1 VVLTKVRNKY
11 GTGSEVAMK
20 NCTKCGLPKNE
31 SEFSWSIRG
40 VKRHS
45 SCNSCRAEERM
56 DYYERNKEKELEY
69 KIKRQIAKREI
80 ARQSVFNYLK
90 QHPCIDCGQADP
102 FVLTFDHV
110 RGTKK
115 MNISQM
121 VNQGYSLEAI
131 QSEID
136 KCQVRCGNCHMKI
149 EKVRLG
155 TIYS

>member
-1 VVLTKVRNKY
+1 
-11 GTGSEVAMK
+11 MK

-56 DYYERNKEKELEY
+56 DYYERNKKKELEY
-69 KIKRQIAKREI
+69 KIKRQVAKREI
-80 ARQSVFNYLK
+80 ARQFVFNYLK

-149 EKVRLG
+149 EKVRRG
-155 TIYS
+155 TTYS